1 MYCRGC
7 RGQFDQ
13 ASPNPCPCRP
23 RAKVTNHFFRC
34 HRDSQGSLLLGVISQ
49 GNRRRAISSPQSQNQ
64 LEYCARDGTSNDQC
78 SYVLVQSSAQSRA
91 STEYGTGVT
100 AAVVVLDRLCK
111 GQSCVGARFQTLR
124 HVQSVSV
131 IIADAQQLTDKCCLV
146 LYSTVPWLS
155 PNCMDG
161 SLQVFEIAKYLLTH
175 GKALYLLVCAAW

>member
-23 RAKVTNHFFRC
+23 QAKVTNHFCRC

-49 GNRRRAISSPQSQNQ
+49 GNRRRAISSPQSQSQ
-64 LEYCARDGTSNDQC
+64 LEYCAREHQMISALTLGTRTEHSTEQC
-78 SYVLVQSSAQSRA
+78 
-91 STEYGTGVT
+91 TEYGAGAGVI

-111 GQSCVGARFQTLR
+111 GRSCVGARFQTVR

-131 IIADAQQLTDKCCLV
+131 ITADAQRLTDNKFSAVWYCTVQYVGYLQIAWMDHSKFWR
-146 LYSTVPWLS
+146 LQST
-155 PNCMDG
+155 C
-161 SLQVFEIAKYLLTH
+161 
-175 GKALYLLVCAAW
+175 